1 MIKFADDLKRGWME
15 YWSME
20 FNMYFN
26 VLEIN
31 NKIFVTQ
38 MVKRLPTMRETW
50 V

>member
-1 MIKFADDLKRGWME
+1 MIKFVDDLKRGWME
-15 YWSME
+15 YWRIE

-26 VLEIN
+26 VFEIN

-38 MVKRLPTMRETW
+38 MVKCLPTVRETW